1 MGLITENNRQ
11 YYEGAQ
17 QFQDISSALLNAT
30 ATFNTPLKLGS
41 VNSFSS
47 ADSDYPLNNF
57 KVYNSTDGGV
67 TFTEWTSEYSL
78 IVLDSPTGEIT
89 SKIEF
94 GVVKPA
100 AGDIF
105 VVQLKSLA
113 GGNYGD
119 QEAYGDAVEENYGGY
134 AYISLDDI
142 VTNFM
147 VGYVGNGKLIS
158 HVDKYDV
165 IFHAKRGLQEFS
177 YDTLKSIKSKELTIP
192 NNLSL
197 ALPQDYVDYVKF
209 SWVDRLGVKHIIYP
223 TTLTSNPTEAALQDG
238 RGTPVQDQF
247 NNNIETEPIIEER
260 WRSNDT
266 KRITGN
272 YNQEFYD
279 ADINQIGWNSI
290 GAGQRYGLTPETSQ
304 INGWFTINERTNK
317 ASFSSNLVNKIVI
330 FEYVSDGLAYDE
342 DTKVPKMAEE
352 ALYAHIS
359 HAIIASRVN
368 QPEYIVSRL
377 KRERTA
383 KLRNTKIRLSNIKLS
398 EITQIMRNKS
408 KWIKH

>member
-1 MGLITENNRQ
+1 MGSITENNRQ

-17 QFQDISSALLNAT
+17 SFKIESELDTTVTTN
-30 ATFNTPLKLGS
+30 FNTPLKLGS
-41 VNSFSS
+41 VSS
-47 ADSDYPLNNF
+47 YDRVDSDYLLNNF
-57 KVYNSTDGGV
+57 KIYVSNDNGATFSEWFEQYTV
-67 TFTEWTSEYSL
+67 TT
-78 IVLDSPTGEIT
+78 LDLPTGETKSLIDFT
-89 SKIEF
+89 
-94 GVVKPA
+94 GVKPA
-100 AGDIF
+100 VESI
-105 VVQLKSLA
+105 VVIQLKTLS
-113 GGNYGD
+113 GGNYGTED
-119 QEAYGDAVEENYGGY
+119 AYGDTVEENYGGY
-134 AYISLDDI
+134 AYTTLDDI
-142 VTNFM
+142 VTNFI
-147 VGYVGNGKLIS
+147 VGYVGNGKLIP

-209 SWVDRLGVKHIIYP
+209 SWVDALGVKHVIYP

-247 NNNIETEPIIEER
+247 NNNIETNPIIEER
-260 WRSNDT
+260 WKTNDT
-266 KRITGN
+266 RKITGN

-279 ADINQIGWNSI
+279 ADINQVTWNDI
-290 GAGQRYGLTPETSQ
+290 ALGQRYGSTPETSQ
-304 INGWFTINERTNK
+304 TNGWFTINERTNK
-317 ASFSSNLVNKIVI
+317 VSFSSNLVNKLII

-368 QPEYIVSRL
+368 QPEYIVNRL
-377 KRERTA
+377 KRERSA

-408 KWIKH
+408 KIIKH

>member
-17 QFQDISSALLNAT
+17 QFQVPGDAPNQKFT
-30 ATFNTPLKLGS
+30 TTFDTNLVFGGYDPAQ
-41 VNSFSS
+41 VN
-47 ADSDYPLNNF
+47 YPLNNF
-57 KVYNSTDGGV
+57 KIYKADIGSLTY
-67 TFTEWTSEYSL
+67 TEYILPYSISENTIT
-78 IVLDSPTGEIT
+78 IVEDLDEGQS
-89 SKIEF
+89 
-94 GVVKPA
+94 
-100 AGDIF
+100 F
-105 VVQLKSLA
+105 VIQLKTLN

-119 QEAYGDAVEENYGGY
+119 QEAYGTTVEENYGGY
-134 AYISLDDI
+134 AYVSLDDI
-142 VTNFM
+142 VTNFI

-209 SWVDRLGVKHIIYP
+209 SWVDGLGVKHIIYP